1 MADSLKVPI
10 ERQMKHDKINQEQK
24 LLDKADGRLDGI
36 IKATQQDDVNLVIT
50 DAVFRQIDEMQDSIE
65 TNKKINGQQQKVLY
79 LDYGAIGKSAQAR
92 YKAKNN

>member
-24 LLDKADGRLDGI
+24 LLDEADGRLDGI

-65 TNKKINGQQQKVLY
+65 TNKIMPLTNKLTKNFFLY
-79 LDYGAIGKSAQAR
+79 SR
-92 YKAKNN
+92 TES